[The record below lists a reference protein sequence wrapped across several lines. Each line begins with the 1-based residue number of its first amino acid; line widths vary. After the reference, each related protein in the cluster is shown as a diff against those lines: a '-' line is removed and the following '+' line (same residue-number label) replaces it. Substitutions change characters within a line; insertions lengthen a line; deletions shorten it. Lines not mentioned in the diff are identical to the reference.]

1 MTRGMLNDDERYVDT
16 YWSRFEDVWFHGDY
30 VHVDKDNLWYMRGR
44 TDDVINVSGHRMS
57 TAEIEHTVI
66 SNKKISD
73 AASVAIPDDITGEAI
88 VVFFVAD
95 DKSKDIESSEIT
107 DYISEKIGKVAK
119 PKFIF
124 QLSDLPKTRTGKIM
138 RRLLKSKLLGK
149 ELGDLSSLENP
160 QVLDEIEKLD

>member
-1 MTRGMLNDDERYVDT
+1 
-16 YWSRFEDVWFHGDY
+16 
-30 VHVDKDNLWYMRGR
+30 
-44 TDDVINVSGHRMS
+44 MS

-88 VVFFVAD
+88 VIFFVAD
-95 DKSKDIESSEIT
+95 NKSENILSSEIT
-107 DYISEKIGKVAK
+107 DYVSEKIGKVAK
-119 PKFIF
+119 PKFVF
-124 QLSDLPKTRTGKIM
+124 QLSDMPKTRTGKIM

-160 QVLDEIEKLD
+160 HVLDEITKLD